1 MTITKEFSDI
11 GQLESIRDYPLG
23 ALHKRGRVYPK
34 RPDGRVSQDV
44 YATAQAWDGTFADC
58 LSRQEIEGGLLSMGL
73 WCR

>member
-1 MTITKEFSDI
+1 VTIILQFSAI
-11 GQLESIRDYPLG
+11 GQLESIKDYALG

-34 RPDGRVSQDV
+34 RPDGRVLQDV
-44 YATAQAWDGTFADC
+44 CATAQAWDGTFAVR